1 MSFRRLIPAVLATL
15 WLSAGSAV
23 ADGIMVTDAFARASA
38 GAAKNGAAFMTLK
51 NHAGRDDHL
60 VAVRTARARK
70 AELHTHIHDQGV
82 MRMRPVAR
90 ITVPAGAVAALKPGG
105 NHVMLMGLT
114 APLKEGETLSITLVF
129 EHAGEIAV
137 AVPVGAIGARG
148 PAASGDHHN
157 HGGGHHKQ

>member
-60 VAVRTARARK
+60 VAVRTRARARPNC
-70 AELHTHIHDQGV
+70 TPTSIDQGV

-90 ITVPAGAVAALKPGG
+90 ITVPAGAAATLKPGG
-105 NHVMLMGLT
+105 DHVMLMGLT
-114 APLKEGETLSITLVF
+114 APLKKGDTLSLTLVF

-137 AVPVGAIGARG
+137 AAPIGAIGALG
-148 PAASGDHHN
+148 PAATSHGHK
-157 HGGGHHKQ
+157 HGGGHHK

>member
-51 NHAGRDDHL
+51 NHAGRDDHM

-70 AELHTHIHDQGV
+70 AVHTHIHDQGV
-82 MRMRPVAR
+82 AYAGGADHGAGRRGGDAQAGRRPC
-90 ITVPAGAVAALKPGG
+90 
-105 NHVMLMGLT
+105 HVDGVHGL
-114 APLKEGETLSITLVF
+114 
-129 EHAGEIAV
+129 
-137 AVPVGAIGARG
+137 
-148 PAASGDHHN
+148 
-157 HGGGHHKQ
+157 

>member
-1 MSFRRLIPAVLATL
+1 MSFRRLIPAVLAAL
-15 WLSAGSAV
+15 WLSAGGAA

-38 GAAKNGAAFMTLK
+38 GAAKNGAAFMTLR

-60 VAVRTARARK
+60 VAVRAARARK

-105 NHVMLMGLT
+105 DHVMLMGLT

-148 PAASGDHHN
+148 PAASGHN
-157 HGGGHHKQ
+157 HGGGHHK

>member
-82 MRMRPVAR
+82 IRMRPVAR
-90 ITVPAGAVAALKPGG
+90 ITVPAGAAA
-105 NHVMLMGLT
+105 T
-114 APLKEGETLSITLVF
+114 SS
-129 EHAGEIAV
+129 
-137 AVPVGAIGARG
+137 R
-148 PAASGDHHN
+148 AATMSC
-157 HGGGHHKQ
+157 